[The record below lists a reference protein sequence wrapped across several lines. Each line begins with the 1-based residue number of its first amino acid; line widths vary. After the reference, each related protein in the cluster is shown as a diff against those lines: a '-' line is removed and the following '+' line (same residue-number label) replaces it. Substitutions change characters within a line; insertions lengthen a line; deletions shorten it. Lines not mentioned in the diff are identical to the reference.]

1 MMSISRTLA
10 LYMGRQYLFWV
21 TCVFLTLMA
30 IVAMFDMVELMR
42 RASSKEEIGTSVVIR
57 MALFKLPHLVQEML
71 PFAVL
76 LGGMMCFWR
85 LAKANELIVSRAAG
99 VSAWQFLAA
108 PILLTFLIGVVVITT
123 FNPFAA
129 AMRSHYETL
138 EGKYFNADRAEF
150 TVSETGVWLRQGRQ
164 DAKAVIHAGKVR
176 GGGNTAVLEDVV
188 IFQLQGEADRFMGRI
203 DAATAVLRD
212 GYWELSEVSLSS
224 PSGET
229 RTVDVYR
236 YATELTTEG
245 IQDSFASAD
254 TLSFWELPKFIG
266 TMEEAGFNATVHRL
280 YLHSLLA
287 TPALLCAMVLVA
299 AIFSIKVSRRSS
311 TGMMIVG
318 GVTSGFVL
326 YFFTNIVHALGL
338 SMSVPAVFAAWMPA
352 GVATILGITAL
363 LHLEDG

>member
-1 MMSISRTLA
+1 MTLLTRTLSV
-10 LYMGRQYLFWV
+10 YMGRQFFFWV
-21 TCVFLTLMA
+21 GCVFLTLMA
-30 IVAMFDMVELMR
+30 IVAIFDVVELMR
-42 RASSKEEIGTSVVIR
+42 RASGQDEIGTDVLLR
-57 MALFKLPHLVQEML
+57 MSLFKLPHLVQDML

-85 LAKANELIVSRAAG
+85 MARANELVVSRAAG

-108 PILLTFLIGVVVITT
+108 PIFLTFLAGVLVVTT

-138 EGKYFNADRAEF
+138 ESKYLGKNRAEF

-164 DAKAVIHAGKVR
+164 DAKAVIHAGDVR
-176 GGGNTAVLEDVV
+176 GGGDSAVLENVI
-188 IFQLQGEADRFMGRI
+188 IFQLQGDSDRFVGRI
-203 DAATAVLRD
+203 DAEQAALRE
-212 GYWELSEVSLSS
+212 GYWELSNVSLST
-224 PSGET
+224 PGGET
-229 RTVDVYR
+229 RQVAVYR
-236 YATELTTEG
+236 LATELTMEG

-254 TLSFWELPKFIG
+254 TLSFWELPRFIG
-266 TMEEAGFNATVHRL
+266 TMEEAGFNANAHRL

-299 AIFSIKVSRRSS
+299 AIFSIKISRRSS
-311 TGMMIVG
+311 TGGMIVG
-318 GVTSGFVL
+318 GVVSGFIL
-326 YFFTNIVHALGL
+326 YFFTNVVHALGL

-352 GVATILGITAL
+352 GVAMILGVTAL